1 MITRVSSVIRPKGS
15 DLIFDHPYNAE
26 YLPPVLRRSTRGA
39 HIVQFGASGSGVCA
53 APAHRAL
60 GLHAVFPAPP
70 EMVRRGVKQLVMWV
84 GLMALA
90 SGKHSR
96 RALCVAGSGQGRARL
111 GPGPAGLRWLGR
123 DAQIP
128 SAPNDLPQC
137 LGGCSCW
144 LDAKPDLF
152 TRSGVDLLPG
162 TAGPADLCSYCVR
175 PGLDVNRHG
184 LPRLDAPARYVVYFQ
199 GVGPQGIAVMA
210 ARPGEDDLCALFHE
224 ANDYT
229 SVVARCAQLTGPADQ
244 APA

>member
-1 MITRVSSVIRPKGS
+1 MEIGAHQTQPFT
-15 DLIFDHPYNAE
+15 LWH
-26 YLPPVLRRSTRGA
+26 RSTYPLSHAARGTTAVDSMRA
-39 HIVQFGASGSGVCA
+39 HA
-53 APAHRAL
+53 AVRAGGPQL
-60 GLHAVFPAPP
+60 RTVVTSAVSA
-70 EMVRRGVKQLVMWV
+70 LVHS
-84 GLMALA
+84 GLMEIRHGQSTPSMDPEAYVVPTVVL

-137 LGGCSCW
+137 PGGCSCW